1 MGGYESLK
9 AAVAAAIRQNG
20 TEAITGDVLQDVLLS
35 MISNMSAGGTYMGV
49 AVPSTNPGA
58 SDGNV
63 FWLAGQSGTYAN
75 FGGVTVAANTITVL
89 SNKTGSWTAE
99 ALPIP
104 LSVTPDDL
112 SEAMDPLIVGTIQ
125 ASELDSLGSTE
136 GDEINIMLGKKTVYY
151 KVFGLGGSTL
161 FSGLLQLLTDG
172 MGHVFTQILTTHATL
187 NADGTISTTSH
198 SDDKLFTYW
207 RTYNRRT
214 DPKAWSKWQSVTAE
228 LERSVEGLK
237 RINIYAIKV
246 TSRYNTLHTLVF
258 ANYTEDS
265 TYEGGAEWSWN
276 GKTFNQMHFTSKSG
290 GSQASPLWVWGDFII
305 HNDQLLNFSTGVR
318 SMAFAVDEVKTPGA
332 SGWASLDKIVVRRA
346 SGTQPL
352 SIENGGSGGW
362 EMTTSGTTDTFVRRP
377 DTNPLAPMD
386 IYAGTS
392 FALVVSVPRNCYIDS
407 ISIQRSDSATVDM
420 TFRDGSPVVS
430 YIQYRNAVTPDD
442 VESLQNDVDNK
453 ADKSKAISEFFTP
466 DMTTGITSGVDKLGN
481 QEAIVAVN
489 IPYFLANNDEDKLS
503 FTFPVRFNPA
513 TASITGLIKLGSD
526 TPQTVAANSP
536 GAAAG
541 RTYPLQLDTAGRG
554 VVNVPSGIKRSP
566 VSSVAAD
573 YDFADWFSAKQ
584 GSATYNF
591 DGNEM
596 KPLMNESLGGDSTS
610 TVLWVWGDF
619 IITQNQLK
627 NQSTGE
633 RLLAV
638 SRQDGGSQIQALTT
652 GDKVTFDTDTDLTL
666 HEVSVPAE
674 KSGNTFTVTG
684 VDGVFC
690 VKVPRNTYFHGITL
704 ETADGSVYR
713 LALEPDGGNVAE
725 LTVPQSGKLADA
737 DALAALEAR
746 VAALEGN

>member
-35 MISNMSAGGTYMGV
+35 MISNMSAGGTFMGV

-75 FGGVTVAANTITVL
+75 FGGVTVAANTITIL

-112 SEAMDPLIVGTIQ
+112 SEAMDPLIVGTVQ
-125 ASELDSLGSTE
+125 ASELDSLCTTQE
-136 GDEINIMLGKKTVYY
+136 ELENLTLGKKTVYY
-151 KVFGLGGSTL
+151 KVFGAGGIGL

-172 MGHVFTQILTTHATL
+172 WGHVSTQILTTHVAL
-187 NADGTISTTSH
+187 NDDGTLSSSH
-198 SDDKLFTYW
+198 WDDKLFTYW
-207 RTYNRRT
+207 RRYDFRGATG
-214 DPKAWSKWQSVTAE
+214 WSKWQSVTAK
-228 LERSVEGLK
+228 LESSVKGLQ
-237 RINIYAIKV
+237 RINILTFKA
-246 TSRYNTLHTLVF
+246 TPRYNTLHSLVF

-265 TYEGGAEWSWN
+265 TYEGGAEWAWN
-276 GKTFNQMHFTSKSG
+276 GKTFNQMHFTRKSG

-318 SMAFAVDEVKTPGA
+318 SMAFAVDEVKTPSA
-332 SGWASLDKIVVRRA
+332 SGWTSLDKIVVRRA

-352 SIENGGSGGW
+352 SIENGEPGGW

-386 IYAGTS
+386 TYSGTTY
-392 FALVVSVPRNCYIDS
+392 ALVASVPRNCYIDS
-407 ISIQRSDSATVDM
+407 ISIQRSDSATVDI
-420 TFRDGSPVVS
+420 TFRDGSPGVS
-430 YIQYRNAVTPDD
+430 YIQYRNAVTPGD
-442 VESLQNDVDNK
+442 VESLQNDVGGK

-466 DMTTGITSGVDKLGN
+466 DMTTGLTSGVDKLGN
-481 QEAIVAVN
+481 QEAIVTVN
-489 IPYFLANNDEDKLS
+489 IPYFLANDDEDELS

-584 GSATYNF
+584 GSATDNF

-596 KPLMNESLGGDSTS
+596 KPLMEESLGGDSTS

-619 IITQNQLK
+619 IITQSQLK

-638 SRQDGGSQIQALTT
+638 SRQVGGSQIQALTT

-666 HEVSVPAE
+666 HEVSVSAE

-684 VDGVFC
+684 LDGIFC

-713 LALEPDGGNVAE
+713 VALEPDGGDVAE
-725 LTVPQSGKLADA
+725 LIVPQSGKLADA